1 MSAVVTQ
8 ADREVLKAI
17 YAPAAHEAIDA
28 GDYDSHPDARAIA
41 RHRSEAVEELVEVL
55 VRACGLVAWIAERA
69 SKIDYA
75 RYLESEGQEGKIE
88 PEINALVDAM
98 SDGFLAS
105 YRDDFEAVLSKH
117 RGEQG

>member
-1 MSAVVTQ
+1 MSAAVTQ

-28 GDYDSHPDARAIA
+28 GDYDSHQDARAIA

-55 VRACGLVAWIAERA
+55 ATLAEAARNAC
-69 SKIDYA
+69 DA
-75 RYLESEGQEGKIE
+75 RQHPSLTE
-88 PEINALVDAM
+88 ALFDA
-98 SDGFLAS
+98 DALI
-105 YRDDFEAVLSKH
+105 SKH

>member
-28 GDYDSHPDARAIA
+28 GDYDSHQDAQAIA

-55 VRACGLVAWIAERA
+55 GPFALMAEVAEEHGHGPGSSCEWRMSYDDFAAARALVA
-69 SKIDYA
+69 
-75 RYLESEGQEGKIE
+75 
-88 PEINALVDAM
+88 
-98 SDGFLAS
+98 
-105 YRDDFEAVLSKH
+105 KH